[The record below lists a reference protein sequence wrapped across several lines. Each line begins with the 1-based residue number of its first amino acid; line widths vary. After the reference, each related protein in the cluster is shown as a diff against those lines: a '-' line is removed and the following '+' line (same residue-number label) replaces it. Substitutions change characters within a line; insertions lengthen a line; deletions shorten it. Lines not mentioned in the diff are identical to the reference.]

1 MQCEFPNLHSVSG
14 TCVYERCANKT
25 GCNFTN
31 TVPTLDDPMCSSQYA
46 KYLCCSMCSG
56 ILDAQLSLYPS
67 LNRDDKIF
75 SGLYF
80 GPIYTLNCGANPNIL
95 INKDSCNSANVLSY
109 NDVVNQL
116 QCNASFQP
124 AYGSLAFNVTEFNPS
139 SDTSRFLEM
148 LTLSYIN
155 WLGLS
160 TPSVVSV
167 SKSLDNPF
175 LYTVM
180 IGYSGNSNNQT
191 ISTLSSFFGS
201 SNYTTYLS
209 QNNFAGASI
218 SGLTIF
224 NNIGQF
230 PQNATQPLPNG
241 LSPQPLSN
249 NPSPQSV
256 NQSEPLPSAP
266 PQPLPDNLSPEPNP
280 LTNITTPEPSTS
292 PVATSPTSTP
302 SQSPIAPSS
311 FASKSVVV
319 SIIIL
324 FTSIILGLSF

>member
-1 MQCEFPNLHSVSG
+1 
-14 TCVYERCANKT
+14 
-25 GCNFTN
+25 
-31 TVPTLDDPMCSSQYA
+31 
-46 KYLCCSMCSG
+46 MCSG

-95 INKDSCNSANVLSY
+95 VNKDSCNSANVLSY
-109 NDVVNQL
+109 NDIVNQL
-116 QCNASFQP
+116 QCSASFQP
-124 AYGSLAFNVTEFNPS
+124 AYGSLAFNVTVFNPS
-139 SDTSRFLEM
+139 SNTSRFLEM

-155 WLGLS
+155 WVGQP

-180 IGYSGNSNNQT
+180 IGYPGNSTNQT
-191 ISTLSSFFGS
+191 ISTLSSLFGG

-209 QNNFAGASI
+209 QNNFVGASI
-218 SGLTIF
+218 SGLTIY

-241 LSPQPLSN
+241 LSPQPLPN
-249 NPSPQSV
+249 NPSPLSV

-266 PQPLPDNLSPEPNP
+266 SQPFPDNLSPEPNP
-280 LTNITTPEPSTS
+280 LINITTPEPSTS
-292 PVATSPTSTP
+292 PVTISPTFTP
-302 SQSPIAPSS
+302 SQPLPLAPTS